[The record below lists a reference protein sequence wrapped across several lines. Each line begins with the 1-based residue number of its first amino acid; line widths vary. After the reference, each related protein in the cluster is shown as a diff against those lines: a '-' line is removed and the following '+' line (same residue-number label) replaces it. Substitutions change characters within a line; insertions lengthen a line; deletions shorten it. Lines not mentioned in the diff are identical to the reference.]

1 MGRGMSDAAKVLALC
16 FLAAPLAV
24 AVPAHAELPPL
35 ESRDID
41 SRPAPKSPQDMLL
54 PGETLRSRWADP
66 KHPQAPGREAGAP
79 AVPARPRAA
88 GGAILPQ
95 PLTITPIPA
104 APAPV
109 AAAPAVAPPQRPV
122 APAKGKP
129 GKIRFGTNACDGGYQ
144 VNGQAVD
151 ASGRTCGLF

>member
-1 MGRGMSDAAKVLALC
+1 MGRGMSNAATVLALC

-66 KHPQAPGREAGAP
+66 KHPQAPGREAGI
-79 AVPARPRAA
+79 PARPRAG
-88 GGAILPQ
+88 GGAALPQ

-104 APAPV
+104 APAAAPAPV
-109 AAAPAVAPPQRPV
+109 AAAPLPTPA

-129 GKIRFGTNACDGGYQ
+129 GKIRFGANACDGGYQ

-151 ASGRTCGLF
+151 ATGRACGLF

>member
-1 MGRGMSDAAKVLALC
+1 MSGVAKLVALSL
-16 FLAAPLAV
+16 LAAPLAL
-24 AVPAHAELPPL
+24 ALPAHAELPPL

-66 KHPQAPGREAGAP
+66 KHPQAPGREASVP
-79 AVPARPRAA
+79 ALPARPRAG
-88 GGAILPQ
+88 GGAALPQ

-109 AAAPAVAPPQRPV
+109 AAAPVAAAPLPRPA

-129 GKIRFGTNACDGGYQ
+129 GKIRFGANACDGGYQ

-151 ASGRTCGLF
+151 ATGRACGLF